1 MLTDWAWPHGELE
14 MEEREVGDEPLGT
27 ATAADP
33 RATDRGGLK
42 NQNGNGR
49 VLIRKLHVVC
59 NV

>member
-1 MLTDWAWPHGELE
+1 M
-14 MEEREVGDEPLGT
+14 GDEPLGT
-27 ATAADP
+27 ASAADP